1 MHMKKVI
8 VICIG
13 AFVLSLVGCQNNIAT
28 SGGVIT
34 DQTENATGQTVVDT
48 NVEAN
53 VDASK
58 DKTET
63 NSQETSN
70 YDSLQEEIDQLESE
84 KDNLIQEHSDWQT
97 QNTQMQSTI
106 KDLQA
111 QIESLQT
118 QVNELSQMQVESDST
133 NSVGNGES
141 SVLFSNLI
149 PVSGGIEG
157 YWESGQKDNYNNSYT
172 SGIMMHQNYREA
184 AHVVYALDGKY
195 TQLTG
200 KFVLTEESKNT
211 DGQYVLYAYSLVD
224 GNKNYIWESK
234 VLGTAVRPIDIQ
246 IPVSGVMD
254 LVLEVYDPNKTGNN
268 ATTGI
273 VDAVLQ

>member
-1 MHMKKVI
+1 MEKHMKKVI

-13 AFVLSLVGCQNNIAT
+13 AFVLSLAGCQNNIAT

-48 NVEAN
+48 NVEAD

-70 YDSLQEEIDQLESE
+70 YDSLQEEIVQLESE
-84 KDNLIQEHSDWQT
+84 KDNLIQENSDLQT

-133 NSVGNGES
+133 NSVDNGES
-141 SVLFSNLI
+141 FVLLSNLI

-157 YWESGQKDNYNNSYT
+157 YWESGQKDNYNNSY
-172 SGIMMHQNYREA
+172 I
-184 AHVVYALDGKY
+184 
-195 TQLTG
+195 
-200 KFVLTEESKNT
+200 FVK
-211 DGQYVLYAYSLVD
+211 
-224 GNKNYIWESK
+224 I
-234 VLGTAVRPIDIQ
+234 
-246 IPVSGVMD
+246 
-254 LVLEVYDPNKTGNN
+254 
-268 ATTGI
+268 
-273 VDAVLQ
+273 